1 MKDVNRYTCFN
12 LLAHALSFS
21 YGRSWIRRRAN
32 MLKVQTKTGVLI
44 LQKWLKNKQLRI
56 ISKGQEHPPMHQ
68 YLYILNWKKI
78 LIL

>member
-1 MKDVNRYTCFN
+1 
-12 LLAHALSFS
+12 
-21 YGRSWIRRRAN
+21 

-68 YLYILNWKKI
+68 YLCILNWKDI
-78 LIL
+78 DSLMEFSVCVYSLL

>member
-1 MKDVNRYTCFN
+1 
-12 LLAHALSFS
+12 
-21 YGRSWIRRRAN
+21 

-68 YLYILNWKKI
+68 YLCILNWKKI